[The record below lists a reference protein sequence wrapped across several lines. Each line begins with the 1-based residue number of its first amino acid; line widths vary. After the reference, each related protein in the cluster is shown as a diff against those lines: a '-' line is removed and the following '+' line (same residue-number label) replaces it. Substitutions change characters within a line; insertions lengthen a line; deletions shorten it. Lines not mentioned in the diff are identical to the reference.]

1 MPRAVILILVLI
13 LVLGGLMY
21 FFSSQADEVPTQQIE
36 TEVIAPANAS

>member
-1 MPRAVILILVLI
+1 MPRAVIVLLVLI

-36 TEVIAPANAS
+36 TEVTAPANAS